1 MFTNCMI
8 KIDENLREEVNKV
21 KPDSIVKLLS
31 LYGLYSRL
39 SIQYPISIR
48 TWTRGESLHLLY
60 LDQKQNTKFK
70 HMLDLL
76 QDCKLSPNQEVQ
88 VLYSMARISELSKD
102 IWPNY
107 YRPLL
112 TSQIKEL
119 DIVSLVKLSEIYSL
133 ASY

>member
-8 KIDENLREEVNKV
+8 KIDENLLEEVNKV

>member
-8 KIDENLREEVNKV
+8 KIDENLLEEVNKV

-76 QDCKLSPNQEVQ
+76 QDCKLSPTQEVQ